1 MEGVAHRLAC
11 RGCNTWFVERAC
23 ELRHAVSCGQVS
35 NHRYVLIGRA
45 THAVTLATDTNNH
58 PIIIIFRAFPAL
70 KIPTSLWRDLPPP
83 IARKTKYFFLHPAE
97 VSINCPQCQDIFRSG
112 RYQADSPTAK
122 ERIAV
127 GDKSVAPPN
136 DGCKRALL
144 RLLYTPGIART
155 PPPSK
160 ALGVAVG
167 HGPAHVTVA
176 NKQLHSALE
185 PSVGVSQSVCIHDL
199 GVSDDF
205 IAHL

>member
-83 IARKTKYFFLHPAE
+83 IARKTKYVFLHPAE
-97 VSINCPQCQDIFRSG
+97 VSINRPQCQDIFCSG
-112 RYQADSPTAK
+112 RYQNVSQWAK
-122 ERIAV
+122 
-127 GDKSVAPPN
+127 SS
-136 DGCKRALL
+136 L
-144 RLLYTPGIART
+144 RLLTMDAKEHYYVFYTPPASRAHRHPARRL
-155 PPPSK
+155 
-160 ALGVAVG
+160 AL
-167 HGPAHVTVA
+167 P
-176 NKQLHSALE
+176 
-185 PSVGVSQSVCIHDL
+185 
-199 GVSDDF
+199 
-205 IAHL
+205 